1 VISYVSSVLFI
12 ENSQAFHR
20 VLLSSLVR
28 LPGIQVE
35 RAFSPVNAV
44 NKMTERPYHL
54 VLAGGRE
61 QVTCN
66 VRDTARTTGA
76 SLLYVD
82 ITPVDI
88 SKNRQGYLRDATL
101 VIENPESS
109 TEYNLSGFRNRNDL
123 YSAACGYI
131 TRYVREHFVSQELRL
146 ENLELFDILDG
157 CQVGIAVFSGREIRK
172 INQHLGTLLGYSG
185 VSARPEELPDLFC
198 SPADYMEF
206 SRNIFSGKK
215 DAGWNCA
222 VHHLATKEGER
233 VLCTIRVRRL
243 DGFDPM
249 KGHLMIVERNEG
261 PGPGPSGTGQVFP
274 SDWVLSGSFGEA
286 IAKVPGMVITTDE
299 EGTIT
304 HANTPAL
311 EAFGYQASEVIGR
324 NLIGT
329 IVPGHSRYAGE
340 MIAMINDP
348 AFCRDGYTV
357 HAFENTRKSGEKFW
371 VAWKILPLVDAEQKI
386 SGMLC
391 LGEDITGTG
400 TGTGGS
406 RQIRADPW
414 KYSVL
419 KGTRVNEE
427 VFDSVFH
434 LCVEISRD
442 GHEGHRIGTSFVIGD
457 TDTVMAHS
465 RECTINSFAG
475 QERMKRLITNTDN
488 TEVIKG
494 LASMDGAFVI
504 REDGFIE
511 ASGRHFIID
520 NLKLKIPEG
529 YGTRHSSVA
538 GISQMTNAIGLVVS
552 QSGGKITIMKDGLIK
567 KSFVV

>member
-1 VISYVSSVLFI
+1 M
-12 ENSQAFHR
+12 
-20 VLLSSLVR
+20 
-28 LPGIQVE
+28 
-35 RAFSPVNAV
+35 NAV

-54 VLAGGRE
+54 VVTGGRE
-61 QVTCN
+61 QVNCR
-66 VRDTARTTGA
+66 VRDTAKTTGA

-82 ITPVDI
+82 ITPADI

-123 YSAACGYI
+123 YSAASGYI
-131 TRYVREHFVSQELRL
+131 TRYIREHFMAHEQKL
-146 ENLELFDILDG
+146 ENLELFNALDG
-157 CQVGIAVFSGREIRK
+157 CQIGIAVFSGREIRK
-172 INQHLGTLLGYSG
+172 INHYLLKLLGYSKI
-185 VSARPEELPDLFC
+185 SAMATALPDLFP
-198 SPADYMEF
+198 SPAEYMEF
-206 SRNIFSGKK
+206 SRTIFSGTKE
-215 DAGWNCA
+215 AGWNCA
-222 VHHLATKEGER
+222 VHHLAGKDGNR
-233 VLCTIRVRRL
+233 ILCTIRVRRI

-249 KGHLMIVERNEG
+249 KGHLMIVEQKELPEREHNR
-261 PGPGPSGTGQVFP
+261 PGQVFP
-274 SDWVLSGSFGEA
+274 SDWVLSGSFEEA
-286 IAKVPGMVITTDE
+286 IARVPGIVITTDE

-304 HANTPAL
+304 HANPCAL
-311 EAFGYQASEVIGR
+311 EAFGYHASEVIGR

-329 IVPGHSRYAGE
+329 IVPGNSRYAGE
-340 MIAMINDP
+340 IIAMINDP
-348 AFCRDGYTV
+348 VFCRDGAAV
-357 HAFENTRKSGEKFW
+357 HAFENTKKSGEKFW
-371 VAWKILPLVDAEQKI
+371 VAWKILPLADSERKI
-386 SGMLC
+386 SGVLC
-391 LGEDITGTG
+391 LGEDITGSG
-400 TGTGGS
+400 TGES

-419 KGTRVNEE
+419 EGTKVNEE

-457 TDTVMAHS
+457 TGNVMSHS

-475 QERMKRLITNTDN
+475 QDREKRLVTNPDN
-488 TEVIKG
+488 TEIIKG
-494 LASMDGAFVI
+494 LAAMDGAFVI

-520 NLKLKIPEG
+520 NLELKIPQG
-529 YGTRHSSVA
+529 FGTRHSSVA

-552 QSGGKITIMKDGLIK
+552 QSGGKISIMKDGLIR